1 MNSISLKRTFSPKNI
16 IWFILM
22 VACLFMVMFPIY
34 IMFKYSISDRSTWIT
49 GGLYAIPW
57 WPNEPTFEMYDY
69 YLSDRNFIANG
80 VMSLQVA
87 LITVLF
93 SLGIGAPAA
102 YALSRFKFNGKAV
115 FLFLLVAVRFIPD
128 VSASIPVAYVF
139 SNTFFSVLPD
149 VINIS
154 LAHCLLCIPYV
165 VFITQGTFE
174 SIPKDLEEQ
183 VQILGGSKAYAFF
196 RIVLPIA
203 VPGMAAAAIYAF
215 LLSWNEFT
223 FSYFITSTSLSSV
236 IPLPVYLKS
245 LFGSMSPNQV
255 TIATI
260 SLLISIPVIIFTIA
274 LQKYIIAGMTEGAVK

>member
-1 MNSISLKRTFSPKNI
+1 MNSISLKKTLNPKNI
-16 IWFILM
+16 VWFIMM
-22 VACLFMVMFPIY
+22 VACLFMVLFPLY
-34 IMFKYSISDRSTWIT
+34 IMFKYSISDRTTWIT

-57 WPNEPTFEMYDY
+57 WPNEPTFEMYEY
-69 YLSDRNFIANG
+69 YLSDRSFIANG
-80 VMSLQVA
+80 IMSLQIA
-87 LITVLF
+87 FTSVLF

-128 VSASIPVAYVF
+128 VTASIPVAYVF
-139 SNTFFSVLPD
+139 SNTFLYELPD
-149 VINIS
+149 VIKIS
-154 LAHCLLCIPYV
+154 MAHCLLSIPYV

-203 VPGMAAAAIYAF
+203 VPGMAAAAIYSF

-223 FSYFITSTSLSSV
+223 FSYFLTSTSLSSV

>member
-1 MNSISLKRTFSPKNI
+1 MNNKTLKNLFEPKKVV
-16 IWFILM
+16 WFILM
-22 VACLFMVMFPIY
+22 VISLFVVLFPLY

-49 GGLYAIPW
+49 GGQYAIPW
-57 WPNEPTFEMYDY
+57 WPNAPTFEMYEY
-69 YLSDRNFIANG
+69 YLGDSSFIANG
-80 VMSLQVA
+80 VMSLQIAFLSVF
-87 LITVLF
+87 L
-93 SLGIGAPAA
+93 SLAIGAPAA

-115 FLFLLVAVRFIPD
+115 FMFLLIAVRFIPD
-128 VSASIPVAYVF
+128 VTASIPIAYVF
-139 SNTFFSVLPD
+139 SNSFLYSLPD
-149 VINIS
+149 VLKIS
-154 LAHCLLCIPYV
+154 MAHCLLSIPYV
-165 VFITQGTFE
+165 IFITQGTFE

-203 VPGMAAAAIYAF
+203 IPGMAAAAIYVF

-223 FSYFITSTSLSSV
+223 FSYFLTSTSLSSI

-260 SLLISIPVIIFTIA
+260 SLLISLPVIAFTIA
-274 LQKYIIAGMTEGAVK
+274 LQKYIVAGMTEGAVK